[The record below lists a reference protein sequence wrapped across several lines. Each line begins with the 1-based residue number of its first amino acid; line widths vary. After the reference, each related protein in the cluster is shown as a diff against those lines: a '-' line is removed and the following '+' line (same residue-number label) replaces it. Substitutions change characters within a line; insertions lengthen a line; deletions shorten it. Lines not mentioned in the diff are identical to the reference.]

1 LTIKTKEFQLNEENL
16 FKNEIIHFFNID
28 AFNSIINIYLEVDG
42 KRIKAEKSKK
52 NFHELDLSEIE
63 ANNKKQEINC
73 VIIEDAELKI
83 LVKIIR
89 KYSRFFRKKSS
100 KIIQYRKKA
109 KKVKNK
115 EKKNTQP
122 PIKGIEPEISFKE
135 KIKIFSGEFIRKQ
148 KENKILPGRLK
159 IPEIFLQGENT
170 KKSKKEEDKKD
181 KDKDKENK

>member
-1 LTIKTKEFQLNEENL
+1 MTIKTKEFQLNEENL

-52 NFHELDLSEIE
+52 YFHELDLSELE
-63 ANNKKQEINC
+63 ENNKKQEINC

-89 KYSRFFRKKSS
+89 KYSRYFRKKSS
-100 KIIQYRKKA
+100 KMIQYKNKIKKRR
-109 KKVKNK
+109 NK
-115 EKKNTQP
+115 EKKNEQP
-122 PIKGIEPEISFKE
+122 PIKEIEPGMSFKE

-159 IPEIFLQGENT
+159 IPEIFLKGDNT
-170 KKSKKEEDKKD
+170 KSKKKEEK